1 MMTKAFVSTV
11 INCPIERVWR
21 VVRDFNGLPA
31 WMAGMK
37 DSVIEDGKA
46 PDAIGA
52 VRKLSMVGSSDKL
65 RERLEVLSDGDYLV
79 TYSVL
84 EGPLPVKKVVTSLRL
99 RPITDVYATLGE
111 WSSEFETPPG
121 KEAEGTE
128 FLNRVFNA
136 GFRQL
141 KRHLGV

>member
-1 MMTKAFVSTV
+1 MMTKAFVSSV

-46 PDAIGA
+46 PDAVGA
-52 VRKLSMVGSSDKL
+52 VRRLSMVGSSDKL

-111 WSSEFETPPG
+111 WSSEFETAPG

-128 FLNRVFNA
+128 FLNRVFTA